1 MEKHQTKTGV
11 ASFRELITRE
21 DGITVDPN
29 GLFVDKTL
37 FIKEFLDSGA
47 KILLITRPRRWG
59 KTLALSMLQHFLS
72 KELEGMPTKELF
84 NNLKIAKY
92 LTDPDYKKYQGTHP
106 VILVNFKELKGD
118 DFQIIEQ
125 KIKGILSDLY
135 KKHDYLLKAL
145 QNKEYEFYHA
155 EESYEASIN
164 QFTRILNKCGD
175 NDDLTVSLKFLSE
188 LLTKYHGKKAF
199 ILIDEYDNAINN
211 SFDKP
216 EILEKLTN
224 FFSNLFGACLKD
236 NDANLQ
242 KGLITGILRVA
253 KANIFSGLNNPTEE
267 TILDY
272 KFSEHYGFTE
282 IEVNELLNKADI
294 TNKQEIKS
302 WYNGYIVGNNTVYNP
317 WSIMQCIAHNGD
329 LASYWAD
336 SANPATIKS
345 ILIDKSPAKYRVKIR
360 ELLKTGELDLNDD
373 LERYISLEQINVNP
387 EALWSLL
394 LHTGYLTLSNF
405 NNKKKVRLPNKEIE
419 LLIRKH
425 INAWFTE
432 NPNLSTTANAL
443 LTGNIVAFEES
454 LTRVLLDPVYSAR
467 MLSGGGRAANFDRTI
482 DLKEFIYQ
490 FLIMAELYCIN
501 NIGQDYEVI
510 AEPESIS
517 LDRTRPDLI
526 VINHKQRLCVVGE
539 IKVAKRSEDVEQVA
553 KNKAMF
559 QIDEN
564 WYGKK
569 YVEHGYQLIKIAIAF
584 RGLDFAVAAS

>member
-1 MEKHQTKTGV
+1 MQKHKIKTGV
-11 ASFRELITRE
+11 ASFRELVSSE
-21 DGITVDPN
+21 DGVTVDSN
-29 GLFVDKTL
+29 RLFVDKTL
-37 FIKEFLDSGA
+37 FIKEFLDSSA
-47 KILLITRPRRWG
+47 KVLLITRPRRWG

-72 KELEGMPTKELF
+72 KEVEGLPTKELF
-84 NNLKIAKY
+84 NNLKIAEY
-92 LTDPDYKKYQGTHP
+92 LKEPEYKKYQGTHP
-106 VILVNFKELKGD
+106 VILVSFKELKGD
-118 DFQIIEQ
+118 DFQSVEQ
-125 KIKGILSDLY
+125 NIKGVLANLY
-135 KKHDYLLKAL
+135 IKYDY
-145 QNKEYEFYHA
+145 
-155 EESYEASIN
+155 
-164 QFTRILNKCGD
+164 ILNALRNHDPKFYLDKGIYEI
-175 NDDLTVSLKFLSE
+175 NINKFVRITKEKGNIHDLTDSLRFLSE

-236 NDANLQ
+236 NDTNLQ

-272 KFSEHYGFTE
+272 RFSEHYGFTE
-282 IEVNELLNKADI
+282 NEVNELLNKASI
-294 TNKQEIKS
+294 TNKQEIKF

-317 WSIMQCIAHNGD
+317 WSIMQCIDHNGN
-329 LASYWAD
+329 LGSYWVD

-360 ELLKTGELDLNDD
+360 DLLKKGELELRED
-373 LERYISLEQINVNP
+373 LEHYISLEQINTNP
-387 EALWSLL
+387 DALWSLL
-394 LHTGYLTLSNF
+394 VHTGYLTLSNF
-405 NNKKKVRLPNKEIE
+405 EDQKKVRLPNKEID
-419 LLIRKH
+419 LLIRKY

-432 NPNLSTTANAL
+432 NPSLSTTANAL

-454 LTRVLLDPVYSAR
+454 LTRVLLDPVYSSR

-501 NIGQDYEVI
+501 NVGQDYEVI
-510 AEPESIS
+510 AEPEGIS

-526 VINHKQRLCVVGE
+526 VINHKQKLCVVGE
-539 IKVAKRSEDVEQVA
+539 IKVAKRSEDLEQVA

-569 YVEHGYQLIKIAIAF
+569 YVEQGYQLIKVAIAF
-584 RGLDFAVAAS
+584 RGLDFAVAVS

>member
-1 MEKHQTKTGV
+1 M
-11 ASFRELITRE
+11 
-21 DGITVDPN
+21 TVDPN

-37 FIKEFLDSGA
+37 FIKEFVDSSA
-47 KILLITRPRRWG
+47 KVLLITRPRRWG

-72 KELEGMPTKELF
+72 KEVEGLPTKELF
-84 NNLKIAKY
+84 NDLKIAKY
-92 LTDPDYKKYQGTHP
+92 LDDPEYKKYQGTYP
-106 VILVNFKELKGD
+106 VILVNFKDIKGD
-118 DFQIIEQ
+118 NFKFIET
-125 KIKGILSDLY
+125 KIKDIISVLY
-135 KKHDYLLKAL
+135 KQYGYIL
-145 QNKEYEFYHA
+145 QSLNSMDPIFK
-155 EESYEASIN
+155 YEADSLYKADVAQFERIIN
-164 QFTRILNKCGD
+164 KQQ
-175 NDDLTVSLKFLSE
+175 DLSETEASLKFLSK
-188 LLTKYHGKKAF
+188 LLCTYHGKRVF
-199 ILIDEYDNAINN
+199 ILIDEYDNAINDA
-211 SFDKP
+211 FEKP
-216 EILEKLTN
+216 EVLKKLTN

-253 KANIFSGLNNPTEE
+253 KANVFSGLNNPTEE

-282 IEVNELLNKADI
+282 NEVNELLNKAGI
-294 TNKQEIKS
+294 TDKQEIKF
-302 WYNGYIVGNNTVYNP
+302 WYNGYIVGNNNVYNP
-317 WSIMQCIAHNGD
+317 WSIMQCINHNGD
-329 LASYWAD
+329 LDSYWAD
-336 SANPATIKS
+336 SANPTTIKS
-345 ILIDKSPAKYRVKIR
+345 ILIDKSPAKYRAKIR
-360 ELLKTGELDLNDD
+360 DLLKTGELDLRDD
-373 LERYISLEQINVNP
+373 LERYISLEQINTNP
-387 EALWSLL
+387 ETLWSLL
-394 LHTGYLTLSNF
+394 IHTGYLTLSNF
-405 NNKKKVRLPNKEIE
+405 NNRKKVRLPNKEIE

-454 LTRVLLDPVYSAR
+454 LTRVILDPVYSAR

-501 NIGQDYEVI
+501 NVGQDYEVI

-569 YVEHGYQLIKIAIAF
+569 YVEQGYQLIKVAIAF

>member
-1 MEKHQTKTGV
+1 MEKHQLKVGI
-11 ASFRELITRE
+11 SNFRKLVSS
-21 DGITVDPN
+21 DGLTVDLSR
-29 GLFVDKTL
+29 LFVDKTL
-37 FIKEFLDSGA
+37 FIKDFLDHSNDV
-47 KILLITRPRRWG
+47 ILITRPRRWG
-59 KTLALSMLQHFLS
+59 KTLALSMLEHFLS
-72 KELEGMPTKELF
+72 KEVEGLPTKELF
-84 NNLKIAKY
+84 NDLKIAKY
-92 LTDPDYKKYQGTHP
+92 LSDPSYKKYQGTHP
-106 VILVNFKELKGD
+106 VILVNFKGLKGD
-118 DFQIIEQ
+118 DYQSIEQ
-125 KIKGILSDLY
+125 KIKGVIANLYIKYDYILHALRNHDPKFYLDKEIYEISINKFIRITEEKGNQSDLT
-135 KKHDYLLKAL
+135 D
-145 QNKEYEFYHA
+145 
-155 EESYEASIN
+155 
-164 QFTRILNKCGD
+164 
-175 NDDLTVSLKFLSE
+175 SLRFLSE
-188 LLTKYHGKKAF
+188 LLTKYYGKKVF
-199 ILIDEYDNAINN
+199 ILIDEYDDVINT
-211 SFDKP
+211 SFDKA

-253 KANIFSGLNNPTEE
+253 KANVFSGLNNPTEE

-282 IEVNELLNKADI
+282 TEVNELLNKAGI

-302 WYNGYIVGNNTVYNP
+302 WYNGYIVGNNNVYNP
-317 WSIMQCIAHNGD
+317 WSIMQCIDHNGD
-329 LASYWAD
+329 LGSYWAD

-360 ELLKTGELDLNDD
+360 DLLKTGELDLRDD
-373 LERYISLEQINVNP
+373 LERYISLEQINTNP

-394 LHTGYLTLSNF
+394 VHTGYLTLSKF
-405 NNKKKVRLPNKEIE
+405 NDHKKIRLPNKEID
-419 LLIRKH
+419 LLIRKY

-443 LTGNIVAFEES
+443 LTGNIMAFEES

-501 NIGQDYEVI
+501 NLGQDYEVV

-539 IKVAKRSEDVEQVA
+539 IKVAKRNEDLEQVA

-569 YVEHGYQLIKIAIAF
+569 YIEQRYQLIKLAIVF
-584 RGLDFAVAAS
+584 RGLDFAVAVS